1 MDKRKEKNAEVKE
14 AIINAFFSLARKK
27 KNTDFT
33 ITDIIKEAGVAR
45 VSYYRNFDSKEDIVG
60 SLIDDALARYEATV
74 DTSVEGFYCYW
85 NAMMA
90 FRMFYEYRSYIIDV
104 LRFGY
109 IRVLLSKMNE
119 FHEKMDGD
127 IPANSIERFRIYA
140 YMGALM
146 NTALVWIF
154 EGAKESP
161 EEIAQEFCRLA
172 GIPIE

>member
-1 MDKRKEKNAEVKE
+1 MDKRKEKNAAVKS
-14 AIINAFFSLARKK
+14 AIIQAFFTLARKQ

-45 VSYYRNFDSKEDIVG
+45 VSYYRNFDSKDDIVG
-60 SLIDDALARYEATV
+60 TLIDEALSQYEAIV
-74 DTSVEGFYCYW
+74 DYSVDGFYCYW
-85 NAMMA
+85 NTMMA
-90 FRMFYEYRSYIIDV
+90 FRMFYEYRDYIIDV

-109 IRVLLSKMNE
+109 TQILLSKMNE

-127 IPANSIERFRIYA
+127 IPAHSIKRVRIYA

-146 NTALVWIF
+146 NTALVWIY

>member
-1 MDKRKEKNAEVKE
+1 MDKRKEKNAQVKE
-14 AIINAFFSLARKK
+14 AIINAFFTLAREK
-27 KNTDFT
+27 KNTDFS

-45 VSYYRNFDSKEDIVG
+45 VSYYRNFNSKEDIVG
-60 SLIDDALARYEATV
+60 SLIDDALDRYERVV
-74 DTSVEGFYCYW
+74 DTSVPGFYCYW
-85 NAMMA
+85 NTMMA
-90 FRMFYEYRSYIIDV
+90 FRMFYDYRDYIVDV

-109 IRVLLSKMNE
+109 NRVLIAKLNE

-127 IPANSIERFRIYA
+127 IPAHSVKRFRIYA

-146 NTALVWIF
+146 NTALTWIW

-161 EEIAQEFCRLA
+161 EEVAQEFCGLC